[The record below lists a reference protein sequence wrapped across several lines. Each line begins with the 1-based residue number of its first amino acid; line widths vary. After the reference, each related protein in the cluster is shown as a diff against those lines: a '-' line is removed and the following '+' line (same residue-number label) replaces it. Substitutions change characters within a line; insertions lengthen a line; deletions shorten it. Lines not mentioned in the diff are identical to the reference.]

1 MKTSQKIF
9 VNDAFVKWI
18 LQKSFLLIQFCK
30 LCANIYTQYI
40 YIQYRILANE
50 LVLDYSRGFY

>member
-18 LQKSFLLIQFCK
+18 LNNFVNYVPTFTLSTF
-30 LCANIYTQYI
+30 IYSI
-40 YIQYRILANE
+40 RILANE
-50 LVLDYSRGFY
+50 LVLAYSRGSY